1 MAETILIVE
10 DDASIRKG
18 LQMNLQIEGYR
29 VLVAADGAE
38 GLRLCQAESP
48 DLVLL
53 DLMLPHVQG
62 TEIIQKLRA
71 ADEEVP
77 IVVLSAKDQEAD
89 KVLALSLGAD
99 DYITKPFG
107 LAELLARVR
116 AALRRGRL
124 QRREQISGEAAR
136 VRIDVAGRRVLVDGK
151 EVETT
156 AREFDLLRFF
166 VQHPGQVF
174 SREQLMR
181 RIWGEDHFG
190 TPRTVDNFI
199 ARLRSKIERDP
210 DAPAHLETVRGV
222 GYRYN
227 L

>member
-10 DDASIRKG
+10 DDPSIRKG
-18 LQMNLQIEGYR
+18 LQLNLQVEGYR
-29 VLVAADGAE
+29 VLSATDGQE
-38 GLRLCQAESP
+38 GLRLCMAEAP

-53 DLMLPHVQG
+53 DLMLPRLSG
-62 TEIIQKLRA
+62 IELIQRLRQNNEKLP
-71 ADEEVP
+71 VL
-77 IVVLSAKDQEAD
+77 VLSAKDQEAD

-116 AALRRGRL
+116 AALRRERR
-124 QRREQISGEAAR
+124 QRREQAATHGS
-136 VRIDVAGRRVLVDGK
+136 RIQLDLAGRRLFIDGI

-166 VQHPGQVF
+166 IQHPGQVF

-181 RIWGEDHFG
+181 RIWGEDYYG

-199 ARLRSKIERDP
+199 ARLRSKIERNP
-210 DAPAHLETVRGV
+210 DQPVHLETIRGV

-227 L
+227 A